1 MMTNCAAVPVCD
13 LALGIAIWKAA
24 GGGGW
29 GCVCVNNTVLIL
41 LLLACYRHLHDR
53 HLENFYSS
61 LSKNS

>member
-13 LALGIAIWKAA
+13 LALAIAIGKAAAA
-24 GGGGW
+24 GGG
-29 GCVCVNNTVLIL
+29 VNNTVLIL